1 MRKLFVLFL
10 CFTFCADTTISE
22 TTEQVTSTTVEQIDT
37 DNTIESSND
46 TMPEVTYTNCLSE
59 PIAKTTYDF
68 ETELKSGNSDIIELT
83 INLYRNDILVSS
95 IVYDRDTYEEYG
107 VFPNADEERII
118 LVTPTSSFG
127 YKSLKLSSET
137 VIVDREGVS
146 VSGMCTV
153 EFILETNNGENQ
165 DYDFEYVEL
174 ETPPYSG
181 TIFITG
187 DIITEDDPSTFEALE
202 FIGQE
207 LRWHYDRRDDL
218 YIDREM
224 FIFTATFT
232 DYPFL
237 SLEFYA
243 SDFTEE
249 QAYKEAQKYSYLF
262 GQLPAVL
269 KKDVNIFVIN
279 SDDDSWGGA
288 NGGTGVGY
296 IYIHTGMS
304 SIYENEIFGNILE
317 ETLIHEAA
325 HVSLDTEIY
334 QMSAWKQAVLN
345 DNQFISTYAQDYE
358 GENISELMP
367 VYIAIKYF
375 PERISREVYNNV
387 LSTSFHRIK
396 FLDSLPLDF
405 SIYER

>member
-1 MRKLFVLFL
+1 MKKLLILFL
-10 CFTFCADTTISE
+10 CFSFCTDTKVSE
-22 TTEQVTSTTVEQIDT
+22 VTEEATTTTTVEQIDS
-37 DNTIESSND
+37 DNTNENSND
-46 TMPEVTYTNCLSE
+46 NMPEVTYTNCLSE
-59 PIAKTTYDF
+59 PIAKTTYDL
-68 ETELKSGNSDIIELT
+68 EVELKAGSADIVELT
-83 INLYRNDILVSS
+83 SNLYRNDILVSS
-95 IVYDRDTYEEYG
+95 TVYDRDTYEEYG
-107 VFPNADEERII
+107 IFPNADEEFIT

-127 YKSLKLSSET
+127 YKSLKLSLET

-146 VSGMCTV
+146 ITGRCTV
-153 EFILETNNGENQ
+153 EFILEENSSENQ
-165 DYDFEYVEL
+165 EYDFEYVEL

-181 TIFITG
+181 TIFVTG

-207 LRWHYDRRDDL
+207 LRWHYDRRDDQ

-224 FIFTATFT
+224 FIFNATYT
-232 DYPFL
+232 DFPL
-237 SLEFYA
+237 ISLEVDA
-243 SDFTEE
+243 SDFNEE

-269 KKDVNIFVIN
+269 KKDVTTFVVN
-279 SDDDSWGGA
+279 SDDDSWASGG
-288 NGGTGVGY
+288 GY
-296 IYIHTGMS
+296 IYIYTGMS
-304 SIYENEIFGNILE
+304 SIYENEIVGSILE

-345 DNQFISTYAQDYE
+345 DDQFISTYAQDYE

-367 VYIAIKYF
+367 LYIAIKYF
-375 PERISREVYNNV
+375 PERISREIYNNV

>member
-1 MRKLFVLFL
+1 MKKLLILFL
-10 CFTFCADTTISE
+10 CFSFCTDTKVSE
-22 TTEQVTSTTVEQIDT
+22 VTEEATTTTTVEQIDS
-37 DNTIESSND
+37 DNTNENSND
-46 TMPEVTYTNCLSE
+46 NMPEVTYTNCLSE
-59 PIAKTTYDF
+59 PIAKTTYDL
-68 ETELKSGNSDIIELT
+68 EVELKAGSADIVELT
-83 INLYRNDILVSS
+83 SNLYRNDILVSS
-95 IVYDRDTYEEYG
+95 TVYDRDTYEEYG
-107 VFPNADEERII
+107 IFPNADEEFIT

-127 YKSLKLSSET
+127 YKSLKLSLET

-146 VSGMCTV
+146 ITGKCTV
-153 EFILETNNGENQ
+153 EFILEENSSENQ
-165 DYDFEYVEL
+165 EYDFEYVEL

-181 TIFITG
+181 TIFVTG

-207 LRWHYDRRDDL
+207 LRWHYDRRDDQ

-224 FIFTATFT
+224 FIFNATYT
-232 DYPFL
+232 DFPL
-237 SLEFYA
+237 ISLEVDA
-243 SDFTEE
+243 SDFNEE

-269 KKDVNIFVIN
+269 KKDVTTFVIN
-279 SDDDSWGGA
+279 SDDDSWASGG
-288 NGGTGVGY
+288 GY
-296 IYIHTGMS
+296 IYIYTGMS
-304 SIYENEIFGNILE
+304 SIYENEIVGSILE

-334 QMSAWKQAVLN
+334 QMTAWKQAVLN
-345 DNQFISTYAQDYE
+345 DDQFISTYAQDYE

-367 VYIAIKYF
+367 LYIAIKYF
-375 PERISREVYNNV
+375 PERISREIYNNV

-405 SIYER
+405 SFYER

>member
-1 MRKLFVLFL
+1 MKKLLILFL
-10 CFTFCADTTISE
+10 CFSFCTDTKVSE
-22 TTEQVTSTTVEQIDT
+22 VTEEATTTTTVEQIDS
-37 DNTIESSND
+37 DNTNENSND

-59 PIAKTTYDF
+59 PIAKTAYDL
-68 ETELKSGNSDIIELT
+68 EVELKAGSADIVELT
-83 INLYRNDILVSS
+83 SNLYRNDILVSS
-95 IVYDRDTYEEYG
+95 TVYDRDTYEEYG
-107 VFPNADEERII
+107 IFPNADEEFIT

-127 YKSLKLSSET
+127 YKSLKLSLET

-146 VSGMCTV
+146 ITERCTV
-153 EFILETNNGENQ
+153 EFILEENSSENQ
-165 DYDFEYVEL
+165 EYDFEYVEL

-181 TIFITG
+181 TIFVTG

-207 LRWHYDRRDDL
+207 LRWHYDRRDDQYL
-218 YIDREM
+218 DREM
-224 FIFTATFT
+224 FIFNATYT
-232 DYPFL
+232 DFPL
-237 SLEFYA
+237 ISLEVDA
-243 SDFTEE
+243 SDFNEE

-269 KKDVNIFVIN
+269 KKDVTTFVIN
-279 SDDDSWGGA
+279 SDDDSWASGG
-288 NGGTGVGY
+288 GY
-296 IYIHTGMS
+296 IYIYTGMS
-304 SIYENEIFGNILE
+304 SIYENEIVGSILE

-345 DNQFISTYAQDYE
+345 DDQFISTYAQDYE

-367 VYIAIKYF
+367 LYIAIKYF
-375 PERISREVYNNV
+375 PERISREIYNNV

-405 SIYER
+405 SFYER

>member
-1 MRKLFVLFL
+1 MRKLLVLFL

-22 TTEQVTSTTVEQIDT
+22 PTEQATSTTVEQIDT

-46 TMPEVTYTNCLSE
+46 AVPKVTYTNCLSE
-59 PIAKTTYDF
+59 QIDETTYDL
-68 ETELKSGNSDIIELT
+68 EIALKAGSADIVELT
-83 INLYRNDILVSS
+83 SNIYRNNILVSS
-95 IVYDRDTYEEYG
+95 SVYDRDTYEEYG
-107 VFPNADEERII
+107 ILPNAEEFII

-146 VSGMCTV
+146 VSGRCTV
-153 EFILETNNGENQ
+153 EFILEENSSANQ
-165 DYDFEYVEL
+165 EYNFEYVEL

-181 TIFITG
+181 TIFVTG

-202 FIGQE
+202 FIGQD
-207 LRWHYDRRDDL
+207 LRWHYDRRDDQ

-232 DYPFL
+232 DFPL
-237 SLEFYA
+237 ISLEVDA
-243 SDFTEE
+243 SDFNEE

-269 KKDVNIFVIN
+269 KKDVTTFVIN
-279 SDDDSWGGA
+279 SDDDSWGSGS
-288 NGGTGVGY
+288 GY
-296 IYIHTGMS
+296 IYIYTGMS
-304 SIYENEIFGNILE
+304 SIYENEIVGSILE

-334 QMSAWKQAVLN
+334 QMSAWKQAVIN
-345 DNQFISTYAQDYE
+345 DDQFNSTYAQEFE

-367 VYIAIKYF
+367 LYIAIKYF
-375 PERISREVYNNV
+375 PERSSREIYNNV

-396 FLDSLPLDF
+396 FLDSLPLDCSF
-405 SIYER
+405 YER